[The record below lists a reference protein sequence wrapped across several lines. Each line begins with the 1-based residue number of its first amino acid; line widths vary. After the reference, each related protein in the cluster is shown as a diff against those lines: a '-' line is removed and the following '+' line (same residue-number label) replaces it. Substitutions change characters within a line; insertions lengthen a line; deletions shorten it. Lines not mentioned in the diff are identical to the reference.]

1 MDLNHNILKKIEEKL
16 DSSDIDFQLNNNQIE
31 AIHKNKVIYQF
42 PYYFMVS
49 TYASYP
55 KILHP
60 VDRDI
65 EAYEITRGTSVTS
78 VASGASGL
86 TIHLNRK
93 ELMKIN
99 SLCMEYT
106 LSVRIK

>member
-16 DSSDIDFQLNNNQIE
+16 DNPDIDFQLNDNQIE

-42 PYYFMVS
+42 PYYLMV
-49 TYASYP
+49 TTDTLYP
-55 KILHP
+55 QIFNP
-60 VDRDI
+60 ADRNI
-65 EAYEITRGTSVTS
+65 EAYEITRG
-78 VASGASGL
+78 GI

-93 ELMKIN
+93 QLMKIN